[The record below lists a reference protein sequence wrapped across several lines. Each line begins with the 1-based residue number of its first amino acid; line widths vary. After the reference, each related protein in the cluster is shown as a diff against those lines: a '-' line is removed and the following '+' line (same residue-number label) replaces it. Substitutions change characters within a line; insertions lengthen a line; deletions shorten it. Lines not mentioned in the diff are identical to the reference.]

1 MNKILRISV
10 FMLLTL
16 VSSLTF
22 AKVIFDA
29 KADKMQKKSINKD
42 GVVVVTIQQ

>member
-16 VSSLTF
+16 VSNLTF

-29 KADKMQKKSINKD
+29 KTDIKEEKSIAKD
-42 GVVVVTIQQ
+42 GVVVSID